1 MVGDFGKQRCEEK
14 TCLVEEKEDRAK
26 KGAVVQFF

>member
-14 TCLVEEKEDRAK
+14 TCLVEEKVDRTK
-26 KGAVVQFF
+26 KQAVVQLF